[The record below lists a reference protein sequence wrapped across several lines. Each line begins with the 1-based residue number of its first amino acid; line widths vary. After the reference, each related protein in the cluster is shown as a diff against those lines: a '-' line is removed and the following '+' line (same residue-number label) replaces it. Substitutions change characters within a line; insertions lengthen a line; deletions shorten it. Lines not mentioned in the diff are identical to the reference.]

1 MKIYVVVGAYGT
13 GEWDH
18 TEWDVAYYDNE
29 DAAND
34 HMTKASTYKGEF
46 NPYDRMWRYGG
57 ASYHVRRE
65 TVFNSVDK
73 WKQDG

>member
-29 DAAND
+29 DAAKCQERCKF
-34 HMTKASTYKGEF
+34 HPA
-46 NPYDRMWRYGG
+46 
-57 ASYHVRRE
+57 
-65 TVFNSVDK
+65 
-73 WKQDG
+73 